1 MSAKTKLRNALDAID
16 NARRALKR
24 AKHNV
29 PDDGDIR
36 KAIRE
41 IDEAEEEI
49 ERAIRDLSD

>member
-1 MSAKTKLRNALDAID
+1 
-16 NARRALKR
+16 
-24 AKHNV
+24 V